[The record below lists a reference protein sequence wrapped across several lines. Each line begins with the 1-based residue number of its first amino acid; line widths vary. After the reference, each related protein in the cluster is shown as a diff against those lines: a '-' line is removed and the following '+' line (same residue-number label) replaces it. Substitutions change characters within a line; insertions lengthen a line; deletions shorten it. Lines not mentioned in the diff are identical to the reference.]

1 MYTPIEQETSIV
13 KNAIFEAYVKYG
25 MNVFEYEHTEKER
38 IREEETDEVS
48 LEQAQGVIHKKDHTE
63 QERRIMTLSVCSGG
77 TTGRR
82 DRNYN
87 RMELTVKR
95 GWDQYLSEAQEVQSP
110 VPVIATAATGVAVTV
125 GQRDNR

>member
-82 DRNYN
+82 D
-87 RMELTVKR
+87 T
-95 GWDQYLSEAQEVQSP
+95 GG
-110 VPVIATAATGVAVTV
+110 VIG
-125 GQRDNR
+125 GGFNGRRLGGSSGDSYC